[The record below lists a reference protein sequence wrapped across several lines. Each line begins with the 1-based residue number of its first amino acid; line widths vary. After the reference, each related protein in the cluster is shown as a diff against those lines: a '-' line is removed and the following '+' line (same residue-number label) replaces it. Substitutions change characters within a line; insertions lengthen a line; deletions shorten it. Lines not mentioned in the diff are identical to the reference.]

1 MADRVR
7 AGRGVDDRDAVRKS
21 NPLQRAAQVRK
32 SNPLQRAAQ
41 GAREQRAGSAE
52 TDRMG
57 REQQRRATAYG
68 RARGRL

>member
-1 MADRVR
+1 MSDKVR
-7 AGRGVDDRDAVRKS
+7 AGRGMDDRDVVRKS
-21 NPLQRAAQVRK
+21 NPLQRAA
-32 SNPLQRAAQ
+32 
-41 GAREQRAGSAE
+41 REATVTRAGSAE

>member
-1 MADRVR
+1 MSDRVR
-7 AGRGVDDRDAVRKS
+7 AGRGMDDRDAVRRNS
-21 NPLQRAAQVRK
+21 PLGRPARDAMAARM
-32 SNPLQRAAQ
+32 
-41 GAREQRAGSAE
+41 GSAE

>member
-1 MADRVR
+1 M
-7 AGRGVDDRDAVRKS
+7 GDRDAVRKGS
-21 NPLQRAAQVRK
+21 
-32 SNPLQRAAQ
+32 PLQRAAQ

>member
-1 MADRVR
+1 MADRTR
-7 AGRGVDDRDAVRKS
+7 AGRGVDDRDV
-21 NPLQRAAQVRK
+21 VRK

-41 GAREQRAGSAE
+41 GARERAASAE

>member
-1 MADRVR
+1 M
-7 AGRGVDDRDAVRKS
+7 VRKS
-21 NPLQRAAQVRK
+21 SPLQRAARD
-32 SNPLQRAAQ
+32 ATM
-41 GAREQRAGSAE
+41 ARTGSAE

>member
-1 MADRVR
+1 LADRVR

-21 NPLQRAAQVRK
+21 SLM
-32 SNPLQRAAQ
+32 QRAAQ
-41 GAREQRAGSAE
+41 GTREQRAGSAE

>member
-1 MADRVR
+1 MSDKVR
-7 AGRGVDDRDAVRKS
+7 AGRGTGDRDVMRKSSPLGRPARDVTAVR
-21 NPLQRAAQVRK
+21 V
-32 SNPLQRAAQ
+32 
-41 GAREQRAGSAE
+41 GSAE

>member
-1 MADRVR
+1 MLADTHERVR
-7 AGRGVDDRDAVRKS
+7 GYGVREDHKKGPARRDARDDGR
-21 NPLQRAAQVRK
+21 L
-32 SNPLQRAAQ
+32 
-41 GAREQRAGSAE
+41 GASE

>member
-1 MADRVR
+1 M
-7 AGRGVDDRDAVRKS
+7 DDRDAVRKS
-21 NPLQRAAQVRK
+21 NPLQRAA
-32 SNPLQRAAQ
+32 
-41 GAREQRAGSAE
+41 REATATRAGSAE

>member
-21 NPLQRAAQVRK
+21 SLM
-32 SNPLQRAAQ
+32 QRAAQ

>member
-1 MADRVR
+1 MSDKVR
-7 AGRGVDDRDAVRKS
+7 AGRGMDDRDVVRKS
-21 NPLQRAAQVRK
+21 SPLQQAARD
-32 SNPLQRAAQ
+32 ATMA
-41 GAREQRAGSAE
+41 RAGSAE

>member
-1 MADRVR
+1 M
-7 AGRGVDDRDAVRKS
+7 DDRDAVRKGS
-21 NPLQRAAQVRK
+21 PPL
-32 SNPLQRAAQ
+32 RAAQ
-41 GAREQRAGSAE
+41 GAGERRAGSAE

>member
-7 AGRGVDDRDAVRKS
+7 AGRGVDDRDV
-21 NPLQRAAQVRK
+21 VRK

-41 GAREQRAGSAE
+41 GARERAASAE
-52 TDRMG
+52 TDHMG

>member
-1 MADRVR
+1 M
-7 AGRGVDDRDAVRKS
+7 DDRDVVRKS
-21 NPLQRAAQVRK
+21 SPLQRAARDA
-32 SNPLQRAAQ
+32 NP
-41 GAREQRAGSAE
+41 ARTGSAE

>member
-1 MADRVR
+1 MSDKVR
-7 AGRGVDDRDAVRKS
+7 AGRGMDDRDVVHKSSPLERPVRD
-21 NPLQRAAQVRK
+21 ATTA
-32 SNPLQRAAQ
+32 
-41 GAREQRAGSAE
+41 RAGSAE

>member
-1 MADRVR
+1 M
-7 AGRGVDDRDAVRKS
+7 DDRDVVRKS
-21 NPLQRAAQVRK
+21 GAPRRAAR
-32 SNPLQRAAQ
+32 

>member
-7 AGRGVDDRDAVRKS
+7 AGRGMDDRDVVRKS
-21 NPLQRAAQVRK
+21 SPLQRAARDA
-32 SNPLQRAAQ
+32 NPTRT
-41 GAREQRAGSAE
+41 GSAE

>member
-1 MADRVR
+1 MSDKVR
-7 AGRGVDDRDAVRKS
+7 AGRGMDDRDVVRKS
-21 NPLQRAAQVRK
+21 SPLQRAA
-32 SNPLQRAAQ
+32 
-41 GAREQRAGSAE
+41 REATATRTGSAE

>member
-1 MADRVR
+1 M
-7 AGRGVDDRDAVRKS
+7 DDRDAVRKGS
-21 NPLQRAAQVRK
+21 PLQRAARD
-32 SNPLQRAAQ
+32 AMA
-41 GAREQRAGSAE
+41 GRAGSAE